1 VVRTAIQPSDMADPR
16 PRYTHAWRVNDTIYV
31 AGQLATDADGKLVA
45 PNDIRGQARA
55 ALQNLARVLETAG
68 ASLQD
73 VVKTTVFITDM
84 RYREGY
90 HEARQEFYPSDP
102 PASTLVQIVALALP
116 GALIEIE
123 AVAVVDSAG
132 S

>member
-1 VVRTAIQPSDMADPR
+1 MADPR

-31 AGQLATDADGKLVA
+31 AGQLATDGEGKLVA

-55 ALQNLARVLETAG
+55 AFENIGRVLEAAG
-68 ASLQD
+68 ASLKD
-73 VVKTTVFITDM
+73 VVRMTVFITDM

-90 HEARQEFYPSDP
+90 HEVRQQFYPTDP
-102 PASTLVQIVALALP
+102 PASTLVQIVALAVP

-123 AVAVVDSAG
+123 ATAVLDAG
-132 S
+132 R

>member
-1 VVRTAIQPSDMADPR
+1 MADPR

-31 AGQLATDADGKLVA
+31 AGQLATDSEGNLVA

-55 ALQNLARVLETAG
+55 AFENIGRVLEAAG
-68 ASLQD
+68 ASLKD
-73 VVKTTVFITDM
+73 VVRMTVFITDM

-90 HEARQEFYPSDP
+90 HEARQQFYPSDP
-102 PASTLVQIVALALP
+102 PASTLVQIVALAVP

-123 AVAVVDSAG
+123 ATAVVDG
-132 S
+132 GR